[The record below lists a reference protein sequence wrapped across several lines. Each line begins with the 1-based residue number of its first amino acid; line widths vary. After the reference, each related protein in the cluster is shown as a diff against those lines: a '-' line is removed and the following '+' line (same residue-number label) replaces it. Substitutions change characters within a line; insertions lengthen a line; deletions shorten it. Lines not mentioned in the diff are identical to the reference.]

1 MAWVSELWQWMAL
14 VKMAAAIAM
23 VVTLSV
29 LAEVVS
35 PRFAGVLSGYP
46 LGAAI
51 SLFFMG
57 LEISPDFAAQS
68 ATYTMTGL
76 IATQMFAFGYYRI
89 SVLTLGFPKAA
100 GMICAALGGLAG
112 FFLVTWLCHLV
123 TFTRWLAVLVAAL
136 AIPIFT
142 VLFRRIPNV
151 RIQNRAPL
159 TFAVVLLRS
168 LIAGFFVVIITSTA
182 SLVGPRWA
190 GLFAALPITMLPF
203 VMIIH
208 HTYQPEHV
216 HAILKNVPRGLG
228 SLLVYALAVS
238 WFYPGKGVA
247 LGTLIAYGF
256 ATAYLAGVQGVVSLR
271 TIYQAKQKS
280 QIRFDHASDG

>member
-1 MAWVSELWQWMAL
+1 MERENMTWLSELFRWMML
-14 VKMAAAIAM
+14 VKVGVAVVM
-23 VVTLSV
+23 VVGLSV

-68 ATYTMTGL
+68 ATYTITGL
-76 IATQMFAFGYYRI
+76 IATQMFAYGYYRL
-89 SVLTLGFPKAA
+89 SVRAKRLSKAE
-100 GMICAALGGLAG
+100 GMISAALGGLAS
-112 FFLVTWLCHLV
+112 FFAMTWMLRQVL
-123 TFTRWLAVLVAAL
+123 FTRWPAVLIAA
-136 AIPIFT
+136 ASI
-142 VLFRRIPNV
+142 VLFTALFRSVPNV
-151 RIQNRAPL
+151 RIQKRMPL
-159 TFAVVLLRS
+159 TFTVLLFRS
-168 LIAGFFVVIITSTA
+168 LIAGLFVVVITSTA
-182 SLVGPRWA
+182 KLVGPRWA
-190 GLFAALPITMLPF
+190 GLFAAFPITMLPF

-238 WFYPGKGVA
+238 LFYPTQGIS
-247 LGTLIAYGF
+247 LGTLFAYGC
-256 ATAYLAGVQGVVSLR
+256 ATAYMLVLQGIVSVQRKSL
-271 TIYQAKQKS
+271 
-280 QIRFDHASDG
+280 